1 MRDKS
6 QKSHGKTTS
15 TRDQQQQKKIEKEWK
30 WRRRVIK

>member
-1 MRDKS
+1 MIDKS

-15 TRDQQQQKKIEKEWK
+15 TKEQRKKRIEKEWK